1 LQAKQL
7 SRNAKSPLDR
17 ILGHWSRR
25 NDQALS
31 EEKPSE
37 ADLQEARFSTR
48 DLLHRGTGSAHAFFD
63 FTVNTHAAMMVL
75 NDIFFNFAVGF
86 VLIIPLVWI
95 TKPAMGGGSVEAA
108 VAH

>member
-1 LQAKQL
+1 
-7 SRNAKSPLDR
+7 
-17 ILGHWSRR
+17 
-25 NDQALS
+25 
-31 EEKPSE
+31 
-37 ADLQEARFSTR
+37 
-48 DLLHRGTGSAHAFFD
+48 
-63 FTVNTHAAMMVL
+63 MMVL